1 MDDAEYAK
9 LEAQWAPLLNKFAG
23 WPIAGMSRED
33 IMQELRIVLLNC
45 QRLYDKN
52 KNVKFMT
59 LLYGSCLKIMLN
71 LLRDSGSGSKPY
83 MKYVPASML
92 LPLCEGE
99 HKSES
104 GMCENDWCTA
114 PELKRVEREAEGLS
128 DLDLVTLF
136 GGMSTDAKWLIG
148 LITREKITTWTQDRE
163 SAEVHRRSPDA
174 KITFKSEWNES
185 PRRRANKMMG
195 ANAVRRGLDELK
207 LVLRG
212 GIS

>member
-1 MDDAEYAK
+1 MGDVDYEA
-9 LEAQWAPLLNKFAG
+9 LEAQWTPLLQKFAS
-23 WPIAGMSRED
+23 WPIPGMDRDD
-33 IMQELRIVLLNC
+33 IMQEMRIVLLNC
-45 QRLYDKN
+45 RRLYDKN
-52 KNVKFMT
+52 KNIKFMT

-99 HKSES
+99 HKS
-104 GMCENDWCTA
+104 GAGTCDNDWCTA
-114 PELKRVEREAEGLS
+114 PELKRVEHEAEGLS

-136 GGMSTDAKWLIG
+136 GGMSDDAKWLIG

-163 SAEVHRRSPDA
+163 SAELHRKSPDA
-174 KITFKSEWNES
+174 KVTFKSEWNES

-195 ANAVRRGLDELK
+195 ADTVRRGLSEIK

-212 GIS
+212 DIS